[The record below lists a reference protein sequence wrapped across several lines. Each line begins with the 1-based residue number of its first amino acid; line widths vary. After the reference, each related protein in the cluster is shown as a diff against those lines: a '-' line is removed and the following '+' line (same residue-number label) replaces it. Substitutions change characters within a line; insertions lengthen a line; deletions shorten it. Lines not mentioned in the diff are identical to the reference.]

1 MKKLPMNK
9 LIATF
14 LLATAPLLGLAA
26 GGGAHLDDAD
36 IDVSD
41 QASLQRGAKYFVNYC
56 LSCHSA
62 KFQRYNRLARDLGLT
77 EDEVKENLMFTTDK
91 IGDTMNIAMS
101 PANAEAWFGT
111 APPDLSLITRARGE
125 DYIYT
130 YLRGFYVDEARP
142 FGVNNVVF
150 KDVGMPHVLWELQG
164 MQKAVFEEVDG
175 QQVVKE
181 LVPVE
186 GAAGQGKM
194 STEEFDGA
202 MRDLTAFLSYVAEPI
217 QLERKRLGVWVL
229 LFLAVFFVLSYL
241 LKKEYWK
248 DVH

>member
-1 MKKLPMNK
+1 MKKL
-9 LIATF
+9 IAAF
-14 LLATAPLLGLAA
+14 LLAVAPLVGLAA
-26 GGGAHLDDAD
+26 GGAHLDSAD

-77 EDEVKENLMFTTDK
+77 DEEVKANLMFTTDK

-101 PANAEAWFGT
+101 PLNAEAWFGV
-111 APPDLSLITRARGE
+111 APPDLSLIARARGV

-130 YLRGFYVDEARP
+130 YLRSFYVDETRP

-150 KDVGMPHVLWELQG
+150 PDVGMPHVMWELQG

-175 QQVVKE
+175 QQVIKE

-186 GAAGQGKM
+186 GAAGKGKM
-194 STEEFDGA
+194 SAEEFDGA
-202 MRDLTAFLSYVAEPI
+202 MRDLTAFLSYLAEPV
-217 QLERKRLGVWVL
+217 QLERKRLGTWVL
-229 LFLAVFFVLSYL
+229 LFLGVFFVLAYL

>member
-1 MKKLPMNK
+1 MNK
-9 LIATF
+9 LIAAF

-41 QASLQRGAKYFVNYC
+41 QTSLQRGAKYFVNYC

-91 IGDTMNIAMS
+91 IGETMNIAMS
-101 PANAEAWFGT
+101 PANAEGWFGT
-111 APPDLSLITRARGE
+111 APPDLSLIARARGV

-150 KDVGMPHVLWELQG
+150 PDVGMPHVLWELQG

-217 QLERKRLGVWVL
+217 QLERKRIGVWVL